1 MLVPGGFPGRAIPLG
16 PLIRQDCTA
25 TSMSHFIDR
34 RLNGKN
40 KSAVNRQR
48 FLKRYK
54 TQLKRAVADA
64 VNQRS
69 ITDVDSGEKV
79 GIPSRD
85 ISEPVFHHG
94 PGGTRDMV
102 HPGNKE
108 FMPGDRIRRPE
119 GGEGN
124 GAGQGK
130 AGRGGKGEDDF
141 VFELSRE
148 EFLDLLF
155 DDLELPNLVRNQLIG
170 TTEFKTVRAGY
181 RTDGAPSNIDVVR
194 SLKGAVAR
202 RTALGAPY
210 RARIRELEAELE
222 ALLASGTPEDDSRV
236 VELREE
242 IDRQKTRLA
251 ALPFIDTFD
260 LRYQSFTRLPEP
272 TSKAVMVCIMD
283 VSGSMDQVRK
293 NLAKR
298 FFILLYLFLK
308 RNYDQIEVVFIR
320 HHTVAQEVDE
330 QEFFYSRE
338 TGGTVVS
345 SALNLAD
352 EILRERY
359 DPTTWNIYAAQASDG
374 DNWDSDSAVC
384 RDVLTER
391 LLPLMRYFA
400 YVEITPR
407 QHQSLWHAYQEV
419 ASTHQHFAMREIAG
433 ADDIFPVF
441 RELFKRQTA

>member
-1 MLVPGGFPGRAIPLG
+1 
-16 PLIRQDCTA
+16 
-25 TSMSHFIDR
+25 MSHFIDR

-54 TQLKRAVADA
+54 AQLKRAVADA
-64 VNQRS
+64 VNKRS
-69 ITDVDSGEKV
+69 ITDVDSGEQV
-79 GIPSRD
+79 GIPSKD
-85 ISEPVFHHG
+85 ISEPLFHHG
-94 PGGTRDMV
+94 RGGTRDMV

-108 FMPGDRIRRPE
+108 FLQGDRIRRPE
-119 GGEGN
+119 GGEGQ
-124 GAGQGK
+124 GSGQGK
-130 AGRGGKGEDDF
+130 AGKGGKGEDDF

-148 EFLDLLF
+148 EFMDLLF
-155 DDLELPNLVRNQLIG
+155 DDLALPNLVRNQLIG
-170 TTEFKTVRAGY
+170 STEFKSVRAGY

-194 SLKGAVAR
+194 SLKGAIAR
-202 RTALGAPY
+202 RTALGAPSK
-210 RARIRELEAELE
+210 ARIRELEE
-222 ALLASGTPEDDSRV
+222 ALAALLGGGSADDDPQV
-236 VELREE
+236 VALREE
-242 IDRQKTRLA
+242 IDRLKTRIA

-260 LRYQSFTRLPEP
+260 LRYQSFTRLPQP

-308 RNYDQIEVVFIR
+308 RNYDKIEVVFIR

-330 QEFFYSRE
+330 HDFFYSRE

-345 SALNLAD
+345 SALSLA
-352 EILRERY
+352 EEVLRERY
-359 DPTTWNIYAAQASDG
+359 DPNVWNIYAAQASDG

-384 RDVLTER
+384 RDILTEK
-391 LLPLMRYFA
+391 LLPMMRYFA

-407 QHQSLWHAYQEV
+407 QHQSLWYAYQEV
-419 ASTHQHFAMREIAG
+419 AAAHAHFAMREIDG
-433 ADDIFPVF
+433 PDDIFPVF
-441 RELFKRQTA
+441 RDLFKRQTA

>member
-1 MLVPGGFPGRAIPLG
+1 
-16 PLIRQDCTA
+16 
-25 TSMSHFIDR
+25 MSHFIDR

-40 KSAVNRQR
+40 KSTVNRQR
-48 FLKRYK
+48 FIKRYK

-64 VNQRS
+64 VNRRS
-69 ITDVDSGEKV
+69 ITDIDSGERV
-79 GIPSRD
+79 GIPSKD
-85 ISEPVFHHG
+85 ISEPVFQHG
-94 PGGTRDMV
+94 PGGTRDLV
-102 HPGNKE
+102 HPGNRE
-108 FMPGDRIRRPE
+108 LMPGDRIRRPE
-119 GGEGN
+119 GGGS
-124 GAGQGK
+124 GTGQGK
-130 AGRGGKGEDDF
+130 AGKGGKGEDDF

-148 EFLDLLF
+148 EFMDLLF
-155 DDLELPNLVRNQLIG
+155 EDLELPNLVRNQLLG
-170 TTEFKTVRAGY
+170 VTEFKSVRAGF
-181 RTDGAPSNIDVVR
+181 RTEGPPSNIDVVR

-210 RARIRELEAELE
+210 RARVRELEGELDALKDCGVAETDPRI
-222 ALLASGTPEDDSRV
+222 LA
-236 VELREE
+236 LREE

-260 LRYQSFTRLPEP
+260 LRFQSYVKQPEP
-272 TSKAVMVCIMD
+272 TSKAAMVCIMD

-308 RNYDQIEVVFIR
+308 RNYDRIEVVFIR
-320 HHTVAQEVDE
+320 HHTIAQEVDE

-345 SALNLAD
+345 SALQLTD

-359 DPTTWNIYAAQASDG
+359 DPAVWNIYAAQASDG
-374 DNWDSDSAVC
+374 DNWDSDSNLC
-384 RDVLTER
+384 RDLLAHR

-407 QHQSLWHAYQEV
+407 QHQSLWYAYQEV
-419 ASTHQHFAMREIAG
+419 AAANPHFAMREIGG
-433 ADDIFPVF
+433 AEDIFPVF
-441 RELFKRQTA
+441 RDLFRRQTA

>member
-1 MLVPGGFPGRAIPLG
+1 
-16 PLIRQDCTA
+16 
-25 TSMSHFIDR
+25 MSQFIDR

-40 KSAVNRQR
+40 KSTVNRQR

-64 VNQRS
+64 VNKRS
-69 ITDVDSGEKV
+69 ITDVESGEQV
-79 GIPSRD
+79 GIPSKD
-85 ISEPVFHHG
+85 ISEPVFNHG
-94 PGGTRDMV
+94 GGGSRDMV
-102 HPGNKE
+102 HPGNKD
-108 FMPGDRIRRPE
+108 FQPGDRIRRPE
-119 GGEGN
+119 ESGGDG
-124 GAGQGK
+124 
-130 AGRGGKGEDDF
+130 AGRGRAGKGGQGEDDF

-155 DDLELPNLVRNQLIG
+155 DDLELPNLVRNQLMG
-170 TTEFKTVRAGY
+170 TTEFKSVRAGY

-194 SLKGAVAR
+194 SLKGAIAR

-210 RARIRELEAELE
+210 RAKLRELEAELD
-222 ALLASGTPEDDSRV
+222 ALNCAGAAEDDPRV
-236 VELREE
+236 LNLRDE
-242 IDRQKTRLA
+242 IVRQKTRLA

-260 LRYQSFTRLPEP
+260 LRYQSFTRQPEP

-308 RNYDQIEVVFIR
+308 RNYDKIDVVFIR

-345 SALNLAD
+345 SALNLTH
-352 EILRERY
+352 EVLRERY
-359 DPTTWNIYAAQASDG
+359 DPNVWNIYAAQASDG
-374 DNWDSDSAVC
+374 DNWDSDSSVC
-384 RDVLTER
+384 RDILAEK
-391 LLPLMRYFA
+391 LLPMMRYFA

-407 QHQSLWHAYQEV
+407 QHQSLWYAYQEV
-419 ASTHQHFAMREIAG
+419 AAANKHFAMREIEG

-441 RELFKRQTA
+441 RELFKRQSA

>member
-1 MLVPGGFPGRAIPLG
+1 
-16 PLIRQDCTA
+16 
-25 TSMSHFIDR
+25 MSQFIDR

-40 KSAVNRQR
+40 KSTVNRQR

-64 VNQRS
+64 VNKRS
-69 ITDVDSGEKV
+69 ITDVESGEQV
-79 GIPSRD
+79 GIPSKD
-85 ISEPVFHHG
+85 ISEPVFNHG
-94 PGGTRDMV
+94 GGGSRDMV
-102 HPGNKE
+102 HPGNKD
-108 FMPGDRIRRPE
+108 FQPGDRIRRPE
-119 GGEGN
+119 ESGGDG
-124 GAGQGK
+124 
-130 AGRGGKGEDDF
+130 AGRGRAGKGGQGEDDF

-155 DDLELPNLVRNQLIG
+155 DDLELPNLVRNQLMG
-170 TTEFKTVRAGY
+170 TTEFKSVRAGY

-194 SLKGAVAR
+194 SLKGAIAR

-210 RARIRELEAELE
+210 RAKLRELQTELD
-222 ALLASGTPEDDSRV
+222 ALICAGAAEDDARV
-236 VELREE
+236 LNLRDE
-242 IDRQKTRLA
+242 IARQKTRLA

-260 LRYQSFTRLPEP
+260 LRYQSFTRQPEP

-308 RNYDQIEVVFIR
+308 RNYDKIDVVFIR

-345 SALNLAD
+345 SALNLTH
-352 EILRERY
+352 EVLRERY
-359 DPTTWNIYAAQASDG
+359 DPNVWNIYAAQASDG
-374 DNWDSDSAVC
+374 DNWDSDSSVC
-384 RDVLTER
+384 RDILAEK
-391 LLPLMRYFA
+391 LLPMMRYFA

-407 QHQSLWHAYQEV
+407 QH
-419 ASTHQHFAMREIAG
+419 
-433 ADDIFPVF
+433 
-441 RELFKRQTA
+441 

>member
-1 MLVPGGFPGRAIPLG
+1 
-16 PLIRQDCTA
+16 
-25 TSMSHFIDR
+25 MSHFIDR

-40 KSAVNRQR
+40 KSTVNRQR

-64 VNQRS
+64 VNKRS
-69 ITDVDSGEKV
+69 ITDVDSGEQV
-79 GIPSRD
+79 GIPSKD

-94 PGGTRDMV
+94 QGGSRDMV
-102 HPGNKE
+102 HPGNKD
-108 FMPGDRIRRPE
+108 FQQGDRIRRPE
-119 GGEGN
+119 GAGGEG
-124 GAGQGK
+124 AGKGK
-130 AGRGGKGEDDF
+130 AGKGESGEDDF

-148 EFLDLLF
+148 EFMDLLF
-155 DDLELPNLVRNQLIG
+155 DDLELPNLVRNQLMG
-170 TTEFKTVRAGY
+170 TTEFKSVRAGY

-194 SLKGAVAR
+194 SLKGAIAR

-210 RARIRELEAELE
+210 RAKVRELEEELE
-222 ALLASGTPEDDSRV
+222 ALIAGGAAEDDPRV
-236 VELREE
+236 LALREE
-242 IDRQKTRLA
+242 IDRQKTRIA

-260 LRYQSFTRLPEP
+260 LRYQSFTRQPQP

-283 VSGSMDQVRK
+283 VSGSMDQMRK

-308 RNYDQIEVVFIR
+308 RNYDKIDVVFIR

-345 SALNLAD
+345 SALNLTH
-352 EILRERY
+352 EVLRERY
-359 DPTTWNIYAAQASDG
+359 DPSVWNIYAAQASDG
-374 DNWDSDSAVC
+374 DNWDSDSSVC
-384 RDVLTER
+384 RDILADK
-391 LLPLMRYFA
+391 LLPMMRYFA

-407 QHQSLWHAYQEV
+407 QHQSLWYAYQEL
-419 ASTHQHFAMREIAG
+419 AATHRHFAMREIDG
-433 ADDIFPVF
+433 TDDIFPVF
-441 RELFKRQTA
+441 RELFKRQSA